1 MGVRTLATDVGFLEA
16 AAEHHAVV
24 RRDWC
29 FNQTLLLQDSLD
41 LGRNSLSAWRQVKLK
56 IILDV
61 EQPPKWRTV
70 LTSTKLSTV
79 FWPVTSGSGLSWMPP
94 RVDREPGSL
103 PLNCGPWP
111 LRLRARYAARWVSI
125 P

>member
-1 MGVRTLATDVGFLEA
+1 MGVRTLATDVGYLEA

-61 EQPPKWRTV
+61 EQPPIPKPVYNPNRGSV
-70 LTSTKLSTV
+70 LGAVIYGASMMNK
-79 FWPVTSGSGLSWMPP
+79 PVHAEQYVVAWFK
-94 RVDREPGSL
+94 
-103 PLNCGPWP
+103 
-111 LRLRARYAARWVSI
+111 
-125 P
+125 